1 MAFQIRGAFFQDA
14 EPVHPSKPQPFA
26 PGDAPVE
33 NEAKQD
39 YQLAERGWGGG
50 RLFKPLGVIVRQA
63 MIFLS
68 RDAKEFEQSLRQRV
82 VVLMKVAFA
91 NGDVLQ
97 RIVEQFLLRRR

>member
-1 MAFQIRGAFFQDA
+1 MAFFQDA
-14 EPVHPSKPQPFA
+14 WPVHLPKPQPFT

-33 NEAKQD
+33 NEAQED
-39 YQLAERGWGGG
+39 YQLAERCRGGG

-68 RDAKEFEQSLRQRV
+68 RDVKEFEQSLRQRV

-91 NGDVLQ
+91 DGDVLQ